1 MSTMKEPEG
10 IQTFD
15 DVLLNYGEF
24 GSYQKIIYVLYCC
37 PYIFS
42 SLQLMGWK
50 FVGAQLPHR
59 CLLPGE
65 NKDSVVYNSS
75 DGENICFI
83 KDDNNSTSN
92 EYVYNTRKIGDSIAK
107 EWNLVCEDKEIIAR
121 IGSGP
126 MMGYLFGGI
135 IFGTLSDK
143 IGRKATFIFSWG
155 IYLCALSPCFSHLK
169 THRRNRQSWDG
180 DSLFYYGKRTLAG
193 MVVWFFECTGL
204 LCTVAISYN
213 FHDNWRLLQG
223 IFASP
228 LILFL
233 AYYFCTPESPRWLV
247 SRGRSKEVEV
257 TIHRIL
263 KSNGFNEPEENII
276 DILSRQTSEESGS
289 HNYTF
294 LDLYKTPNLRI
305 KSLILNWLWM
315 VLASFY
321 YVMLLDQSD
330 LSSNPYL
337 GFFITV
343 AAQVPCYIYL
353 INTIDNPVVGR
364 RLSLIG
370 LLILAGVCLI
380 SHPFLPSQSPASYWF
395 KFSMSL
401 LGRLSATSSFTILCL
416 FSSEQFPTVLRDI
429 GFSFNLTVSRIGS
442 ILAPYAVMLG
452 PFSHMIFGVGSL
464 ISAFLVSFLMETQSI
479 QLPNSIEESEK
490 IKPVLPWKLVRVQKV
505 KADLSIN

>member
-1 MSTMKEPEG
+1 
-10 IQTFD
+10 
-15 DVLLNYGEF
+15 
-24 GSYQKIIYVLYCC
+24 
-37 PYIFS
+37 
-42 SLQLMGWK
+42 
-50 FVGAQLPHR
+50 
-59 CLLPGE
+59 
-65 NKDSVVYNSS
+65 
-75 DGENICFI
+75 
-83 KDDNNSTSN
+83 
-92 EYVYNTRKIGDSIAK
+92 
-107 EWNLVCEDKEIIAR
+107 EWNLVCEDKEMIAR
-121 IGSGP
+121 IGSAP
-126 MMGYLFGGI
+126 MVGYFFGGI

-143 IGRKATFIFSWG
+143 IGRKATFLLSWASAFAPSA
-155 IYLCALSPCFSHLK
+155 IVFLILRLITSCFVMGLELVGPS
-169 THRRNRQSWDG
+169 
-180 DSLFYYGKRTLAG
+180 KRTLAG
-193 MVVWFFECTGL
+193 LVCWFFESTGL

-247 SRGRSKEVEV
+247 SRGRSKEAEV

-263 KSNGFNEPEENII
+263 KSNGFNEPEENIT

-343 AAQVPCYIYL
+343 AAQLPCYIYVML
-353 INTIDNPVVGR
+353 TIDHPIIGR
-364 RLSLIG
+364 KACLIG

-380 SHPFLPSQSPASYWF
+380 SHPFLPSQSPTSYWF
-395 KFSMSL
+395 KFSVSL

-416 FSSEQFPTVLRDI
+416 FSSEQFPTVLRGI

-464 ISAFLVSFLMETQSI
+464 ISAFLVSFLTETQGI
-479 QLPNSIEESEK
+479 QLPDSIEESEK
-490 IKPVLPWKLVRVQKV
+490 IKPALPWKHVRRLPLKISVEGNPPPSLYATPVV
-505 KADLSIN
+505 KNPPRRLIRTP